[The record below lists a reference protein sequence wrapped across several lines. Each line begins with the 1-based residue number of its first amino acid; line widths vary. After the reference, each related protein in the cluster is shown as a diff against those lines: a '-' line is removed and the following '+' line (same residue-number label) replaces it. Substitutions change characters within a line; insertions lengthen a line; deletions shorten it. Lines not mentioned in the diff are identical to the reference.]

1 MSCQGP
7 TLVSE
12 GGGSILAGTAPVGAV
27 ERHELVAQGSRM
39 GLGSGVEAQGSSR
52 GSGSNVAAQGSSVGL
67 GSGVE
72 AQGSSVGL
80 GSDVAAQGSSMGLG
94 SSMTARTAARSSS
107 ASITTLQKSVEKTT
121 MNMEATLD
129 LFKDSSTLTWSR
141 KCEVKS
147 VCKAR
152 TKSLD
157 RGLFLTEDVE
167 ASYEKPYIIC
177 FGTGRHHSREP
188 RLVTGRQRT
197 YDIRLNSSLVL
208 TGQPGRDLW
217 CTANEAEDGA
227 PNAALV
233 VTDVGDRPVLTLAM
247 VRDGRKGDQVLTYYG
262 RSYPRDYDVAT
273 PPQQRSATVG
283 GGPGRC
289 TAGDERRTRGA
300 GCVRGAGALPE
311 GRLGSDQG

>member
-27 ERHELVAQGSRM
+27 ERHESVAQGSRM
-39 GLGSGVEAQGSSR
+39 GLGSGVEAQGSS
-52 GSGSNVAAQGSSVGL
+52 
-67 GSGVE
+67 
-72 AQGSSVGL
+72 
-80 GSDVAAQGSSMGLG
+80 MGLG
-94 SSMTARTAARSSS
+94 SSMTARTAVRSNS
-107 ASITTLQKSVEKTT
+107 ASITTLQKNIEETT

-247 VRDGRKGDQVLTYYG
+247 VRGGRKGDQVLTYYG
-262 RSYPRDYDVAT
+262 RSYPRDYDVVT
-273 PPQQRSATVG
+273 PPNSVVQLWAEDLVAALQEMNDG
-283 GGPGRC
+283 LGEP
-289 TAGDERRTRGA
+289 TAYA
-300 GCVRGAGALPE
+300 A
-311 GRLGSDQG
+311 

>member
-1 MSCQGP
+1 
-7 TLVSE
+7 
-12 GGGSILAGTAPVGAV
+12 
-27 ERHELVAQGSRM
+27 
-39 GLGSGVEAQGSSR
+39 
-52 GSGSNVAAQGSSVGL
+52 
-67 GSGVE
+67 
-72 AQGSSVGL
+72 
-80 GSDVAAQGSSMGLG
+80 
-94 SSMTARTAARSSS
+94 
-107 ASITTLQKSVEKTT
+107 

-129 LFKDSSTLTWSR
+129 VFKDSSTLTWSR

-177 FGTGRHHSREP
+177 FGTGRHHRREP

-227 PNAALV
+227 PNATLV

-247 VRDGRKGDQVLTYYG
+247 VRDGRKGDQVLTG
-262 RSYPRDYDVAT
+262 AT
-273 PPQQRSATVG
+273 IEV
-283 GGPGRC
+283 
-289 TAGDERRTRGA
+289 RTF
-300 GCVRGAGALPE
+300 
-311 GRLGSDQG
+311 